1 MHLQSNAH
9 QRRDEY
15 RRYFPDW
22 THRSLR
28 VGEELEAGHNS
39 YLAGGYAEEFGY
51 LAQAESY
58 RGVPL
63 IDGESADDDAL
74 RLVQWA
80 GMHPGYPLRPYP
92 ISVDLEKTVRR
103 RALSRSSS
111 GVSHHEV
118 FEVRD
123 HGKFVRVTERP
134 YEREHRQLAHRAVAA
149 VMRFRAAVVALRWE
163 FPSLRKGRQHR
174 A

>member
-1 MHLQSNAH
+1 MYLQSNAH

-22 THRSLR
+22 THRLLR
-28 VGEELEAGHNS
+28 VGEELEADHNS

-51 LAQAESY
+51 LAQAESS

-63 IDGESADDDAL
+63 IDGESPDDDAL
-74 RLVQWA
+74 RLVQRV
-80 GMHPGYPLRPYP
+80 GIHLGYPLRSYP
-92 ISVDLEKTVRR
+92 ISVDWEKAARR

-111 GVSHHEV
+111 GPSHHDV